1 MDRLKTIVLGASGL
15 VAQRLQQRLYQ
26 HPWFELSAIAGRSER
41 KGEFLDSIQ
50 WKLDEMRPP
59 FDPIKIED
67 VYDADLPEKLY
78 DAGIRVAFSA
88 LPSEHALQVEPMW
101 AQSGITVFSNASSY
115 RQTEGV
121 PLVIPEINRDMLTQL
136 GAIGY
141 PLACATNCTLLPII
155 MPLTPLHR
163 SFGLRSL
170 SVRTEQALSGGGY
183 RLLDHREGNSEPLD
197 HEIPGEAEKT
207 EAEFR
212 RILDWTGTADIVC
225 KRVDRKDGHFV
236 AVTAQFDADITAEE
250 VQQCLD
256 DWNTLNANKQLPSA
270 PFSPMMIQSNLDVN
284 DHLFGNGITFEGTP
298 DPSQNLKTGMAIIVA
313 SIECL
318 DSRTVSFEA
327 YSHNTIRGAAGGVV
341 YLAELAYSMHLL

>member
-50 WKLDEMRPP
+50 WKLDEKRPT
-59 FDPIKIED
+59 FDSIKIED
-67 VYDADLPEKLY
+67 VYDADLPKKLY

-88 LPSEHALQVEPMW
+88 LPSKHALQVEPMW

-136 GAIGY
+136 GAVGY

-155 MPLTPLHR
+155 IPLTPLHR
-163 SFGLRSL
+163 AFGLRSF

-183 RLLDHREGNSEPLD
+183 RLLDHREGNSEPLNQ
-197 HEIPGEAEKT
+197 EIPGEAEKT

-212 RILDWTGTADIVC
+212 RILEWTGTADIVC

-236 AVTAQFDADITAEE
+236 AVTAQFETDITTEE

-256 DWNTLNANKQLPSA
+256 DWNTLTANQQLPSA

-284 DHLFGNGITFEGTP
+284 DHLFGNGIAFEGTP
-298 DPSQNLKTGMAIIVA
+298 DPSKNLKTGMAIIVA
-313 SIECL
+313 SIESL